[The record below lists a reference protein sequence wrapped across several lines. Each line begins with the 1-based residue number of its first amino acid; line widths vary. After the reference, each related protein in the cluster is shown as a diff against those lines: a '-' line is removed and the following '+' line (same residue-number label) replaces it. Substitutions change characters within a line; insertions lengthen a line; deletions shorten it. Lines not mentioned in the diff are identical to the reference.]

1 MLKTVSWIIN
11 LIYWRSKPAVIS
23 NKEID
28 IIKKLT
34 ANYSNI
40 RIEKSFVDQNAAVSI
55 LDEPTIAYNENSVSV
70 KYKSIKVNLPSLGY
84 TMIAERIKQ
93 KEKAV
98 YHETSLLA
106 SFPRRINA
114 FFFN

>member
-1 MLKTVSWIIN
+1 
-11 LIYWRSKPAVIS
+11 
-23 NKEID
+23 
-28 IIKKLT
+28 
-34 ANYSNI
+34 
-40 RIEKSFVDQNAAVSI
+40 
-55 LDEPTIAYNENSVSV
+55 
-70 KYKSIKVNLPSLGY
+70 
-84 TMIAERIKQ
+84 MIAERIKQ